1 MYTLARI
8 QCIKVVF
15 RNIHFISLNANILT
29 VEKWLRSFVQSK
41 IVETLNLNFEKKE

>member
-1 MYTLARI
+1 MARI

-41 IVETLNLNFEKKE
+41 IVETHNVI